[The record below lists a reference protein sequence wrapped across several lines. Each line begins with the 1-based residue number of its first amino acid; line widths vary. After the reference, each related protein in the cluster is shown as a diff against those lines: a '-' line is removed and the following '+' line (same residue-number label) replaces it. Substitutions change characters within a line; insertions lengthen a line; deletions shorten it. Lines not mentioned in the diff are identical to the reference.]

1 MNFYF
6 NYFASNGESKV
17 FVICHLS
24 SFVFSDTFTGPISV
38 QDTWMVTSLLIANS
52 Q

>member
-24 SFVFSDTFTGPISV
+24 SFVFVFS
-38 QDTWMVTSLLIANS
+38 
-52 Q
+52 